1 MSALILSLI
10 SSLLVGFYI
19 KYLKIS
25 TKRELFVFVFS
36 NYVMASFLTYYL
48 FELSISTIKFSIF
61 DYKLVIF
68 VSFLLPTVF
77 YFLHKSLE
85 FSGLAKT
92 DIFQRLSLII
102 PIIFS
107 FFLFNEEFSY
117 IKAFVI
123 VLTFISIFLILGKN
137 SNNNLNKNHTNI
149 FYLIAVFLGYGFV
162 DTMFKLIATNKDINF
177 VELLFVIFVISAFI
191 SLLYISFF
199 KGKIDFKYLFFG
211 LILGVL
217 NFSNI
222 YFYIKAH
229 KIFAQTP
236 TLVFITMNLGVIIG
250 GVIIGKY
257 YFKEYL
263 SKQAVLGILLAIVC
277 IVLLALIQLKI

>member
-1 MSALILSLI
+1 MSALVFSLF

-19 KYLKIS
+19 KFLKI
-25 TKRELFVFVFS
+25 KEKKDLFVFVFA
-36 NYVMASFLTYYL
+36 NYIMASFLAYYI
-48 FELSISTIKFSIF
+48 FNLSINTINFAIF
-61 DYKLVIF
+61 DYRLVIF
-68 VSFLLPTVF
+68 VAFLLPTVF
-77 YFLHKSLE
+77 YLLNKSLE

-107 FFLFNEEFSY
+107 FFLFNEEFRT

-123 VLTFISIFLILGKN
+123 ILTFISIFLILGRNEQAKSNSKN
-137 SNNNLNKNHTNI
+137 I
-149 FYLIAVFLGYGFV
+149 IYLVSVFVGYGVV
-162 DTMFKLIATNKDINF
+162 DTLFKLIATNKEINF
-177 VELLFVIFVISAFI
+177 IELLFVIFSLSALI
-191 SLLYISFF
+191 SLLYILFF
-199 KGKIDFKYLFFG
+199 KGRFNIKYIFLG
-211 LILGVL
+211 LVLGVL

-229 KIFAQTP
+229 KIFASSP

-250 GVIIGKY
+250 GVLIGKY

-263 SKQAVLGILLAIVC
+263 SKQAVFGIALALIS
-277 IVLLALIQLKI
+277 IILLALIQLKII

>member
-1 MSALILSLI
+1 MSALVFSLF

-19 KYLKIS
+19 KFLKI
-25 TKRELFVFVFS
+25 KEKKDLFVFVFA
-36 NYVMASFLTYYL
+36 NYIMASFLAYYI
-48 FELSISTIKFSIF
+48 FNLSINTINFAIF
-61 DYKLVIF
+61 DYRLVIF
-68 VSFLLPTVF
+68 VAFLLPTVF
-77 YFLHKSLE
+77 YLLNKSLE

-107 FFLFNEEFSY
+107 FFLFNEEFRT

-123 VLTFISIFLILGKN
+123 ILTFISIFLILGRNEQNKSSSKN
-137 SNNNLNKNHTNI
+137 IK
-149 FYLIAVFLGYGFV
+149 YLVSVFVGYGVV
-162 DTMFKLIATNKDINF
+162 DTLFKLIATNKEINF
-177 VELLFVIFVISAFI
+177 IELLFVIFSISALI
-191 SLLYISFF
+191 SLLYILFF
-199 KGKIDFKYLFFG
+199 KGRFNIKYIFLG
-211 LILGVL
+211 LVLGVL

-229 KIFAQTP
+229 KIFASSP

-250 GVIIGKY
+250 GVLIGKY

-263 SKQAVLGILLAIVC
+263 SKQAVFGIALALIS
-277 IVLLALIQLKI
+277 IILLALIQLKII

>member
-1 MSALILSLI
+1 MSALVFSLF

-19 KYLKIS
+19 KFLKI
-25 TKRELFVFVFS
+25 KEKKDLFVFVFA
-36 NYVMASFLTYYL
+36 NYIMASFLAYYI
-48 FELSISTIKFSIF
+48 FNLSISTINFAIF
-61 DYKLVIF
+61 DYKIVVF
-68 VSFLLPTVF
+68 VAFLLPTVF
-77 YFLHKSLE
+77 YLLNKSLE

-107 FFLFNEEFSY
+107 FFLFNEEFRT

-123 VLTFISIFLILGKN
+123 ILTFISIILILGKN
-137 SNNNLNKNHTNI
+137 EENKSSSKNI
-149 FYLIAVFLGYGFV
+149 KYLVFVFVGYGVV
-162 DTMFKLIATNKDINF
+162 DTLFKLIATNKEINF
-177 VELLFVIFVISAFI
+177 VELLFVIFSLSALI
-191 SLLYISFF
+191 SLLYILFF
-199 KGKIDFKYLFFG
+199 KGRFNVKYIFLG
-211 LILGVL
+211 LVLGVL

-229 KIFAQTP
+229 KIFASSP

-250 GVIIGKY
+250 GVLIGKY

-263 SKQAVLGILLAIVC
+263 SKQAVFGIALALIS
-277 IVLLALIQLKI
+277 IILLALIQLKII

>member
-1 MSALILSLI
+1 MSVLILSLI

-19 KYLKIS
+19 KYLKIK
-25 TKRELFVFVFS
+25 TKRNLFVLVFV
-36 NYVMASFLTYYL
+36 NYAMASFLSYYL
-48 FELSISTIKFSIF
+48 FNLSISTINFAIF
-61 DYKLVIF
+61 DYKLVIC
-68 VSFLLPTVF
+68 VAILLPTIF

-85 FSGLAKT
+85 ISGLAKT

-107 FFLFNEEFSY
+107 FFIFNENFTY

-123 VLTFISIFLILGKN
+123 FLTFLSIFFILGKK
-137 SNNNLNKNHTNI
+137 SNNKSTN
-149 FYLIAVFLGYGFV
+149 FLYLIAVFLGYGII
-162 DTMFKLIATNKDINF
+162 DTLFKLIATNKDINF
-177 VELLFVIFVISAFI
+177 VELLFVIFVLSSFI
-191 SLLYISFF
+191 SLLYILIL
-199 KGKIDFKYLFFG
+199 KGKIEIKYLLFG
-211 LILGVL
+211 LLLGVL

-257 YFKEYL
+257 YFKENL
-263 SKQAVLGILLAIVC
+263 SKWSIYGVILAIVC
-277 IVLLALIQLKI
+277 ILLLALIQLKII

>member
-1 MSALILSLI
+1 MSALVFSLF

-19 KYLKIS
+19 KFLKI
-25 TKRELFVFVFS
+25 KEKKDLFVFVFA
-36 NYVMASFLTYYL
+36 NYIMASFLAYYI
-48 FELSISTIKFSIF
+48 FNLSIDTINFAIF
-61 DYKLVIF
+61 DYRLVVF
-68 VSFLLPTVF
+68 VAFLLPTVF
-77 YFLHKSLE
+77 YLLNKSLE

-107 FFLFNEEFSY
+107 FFLFNEEFRF

-123 VLTFISIFLILGKN
+123 LLTFISIFLILGRNEQAKSSSKN
-137 SNNNLNKNHTNI
+137 IK
-149 FYLIAVFLGYGFV
+149 YLLSVFVGYGIV
-162 DTMFKLIATNKDINF
+162 DTLFKLIATNKEINF
-177 VELLFVIFVISAFI
+177 VELLFVIFSLSALI
-191 SLLYISFF
+191 SLLYILLF
-199 KGKIDFKYLFFG
+199 KGRFNVKYIFLG
-211 LILGVL
+211 LVLGVL

-229 KIFAQTP
+229 KIFASSP

-250 GVIIGKY
+250 GVLIGKY

-263 SKQAVLGILLAIVC
+263 SKQAVFGIFLALIS
-277 IVLLALIQLKI
+277 IILLALIQLKII